1 MGEDS
6 SIVRHL
12 RAGQDQLTR
21 IHEAVTA
28 FRRLA
33 PEDYGHFLA
42 TIEADLD
49 ACAPA
54 LLGGGA
60 SPLLLA
66 SPAEPTPTTP
76 TTTTTTTAVRRGS
89 LRESVV
95 ALLSDGGARSTIEI
109 RRELEAHRPINRAS
123 LNSEIFAMRKL
134 RLLRSEGQGRGT
146 RHALVSRPTATT
158 RAPAGKRETTTRAT
172 KRKRDDDEDR
182 PAPSRGVR
190 QGPVLS
196 AEQLYASA
204 IGDHHLLNR
213 SEELDLARQL
223 EELEISLWER
233 LLGGPLAPKARQEL
247 LELDPPVEPTSAREA
262 RNADIDRLIAAHVIA
277 SVVDPSAQL
286 ADEVSELRAITAEAD
301 RIRDRFA
308 SCNLRLVPSTIHRHG
323 YHRTTILAMGDLIQ
337 EGNLGLLKAIP
348 RFDYR
353 RGLRFSTFATWWIRH
368 YLVRAR
374 QNLGAEVRIP
384 VHLQDLAAK
393 VRRANVQ
400 LRRELGRDP
409 TQNEIAGALK
419 VSKKSLQTLEGDWLK
434 YREALPIFDSV
445 GEDGSM
451 PAYLASDDAL
461 ADEILSRRQEDDQIV
476 DAIDRLPPLL
486 ARIVRRRFGLGGD
499 TPETLIQIGDSM
511 QLSRERIRQLEKKAL
526 SILRQ
531 ALVEVTDVAAA

>member
-1 MGEDS
+1 M
-6 SIVRHL
+6 
-12 RAGQDQLTR
+12 
-21 IHEAVTA
+21 TA

-42 TIEADLD
+42 TIEADLG
-49 ACAPA
+49 AGAPV
-54 LLGGGA
+54 LLGSSVA
-60 SPLLLA
+60 PLLLA
-66 SPAEPTPTTP
+66 GPADPAEKKSLSPSTPSP
-76 TTTTTTTAVRRGS
+76 GS

-95 ALLSDGGARSTIEI
+95 ALLSDGGSRSTIEI
-109 RRELEAHRPINRAS
+109 RRELEVHRPINRAS
-123 LNSEIFAMRKL
+123 LNSEIFTMRKL
-134 RLLRSEGQGRGT
+134 KILRSEGQGRGT
-146 RHALVSRPTATT
+146 RHTLVSRPTATT
-158 RAPAGKRETTTRAT
+158 RAPAGKREPATRAT

-190 QGPVLS
+190 QGPVLG
-196 AEQLYASA
+196 AEQLYAAA
-204 IGDHHLLNR
+204 IGDHHLLSR
-213 SEELDLARQL
+213 GEELALARQL

-233 LLGGPLAPKARQEL
+233 LLGGPLGPKARQEL

-277 SVVDPSAQL
+277 NVVDPSQL
-286 ADEVSELRAITAEAD
+286 DEVSALRAIAAEAD
-301 RIRDRFA
+301 RLRDRFA

-323 YHRTTILAMGDLIQ
+323 YHRTTSLTMGDLIQ

-374 QNLGAEVRIP
+374 QNLGTEVRVP
-384 VHLQDLAAK
+384 VHLQELAGKVCRAK
-393 VRRANVQ
+393 VQ

-409 TQNEIAGALK
+409 TQTEIAGALK
-419 VSKKSLQTLEGDWLK
+419 VSKKSLHTLEGDWLK
-434 YREALPIFDSV
+434 YREALPVFDSV

-461 ADEILSRRQEDDQIV
+461 ADEILSRRQEDDQVV

-531 ALVEVTDVAAA
+531 TLVEVTGVAA

>member
-1 MGEDS
+1 MSEDS
-6 SIVRHL
+6 SIERHL
-12 RAGQDQLTR
+12 RAGREQRVR
-21 IHEAVTA
+21 IGEAVNA
-28 FRRLA
+28 FRRLTPA
-33 PEDYGHFLA
+33 DYGHFLA
-42 TIEADLD
+42 TIEVDLG
-49 ACAPA
+49 AGAPA
-54 LLGGGA
+54 LLGEGA

-66 SPAEPTPTTP
+66 SPAEEPSPPPTAPSP
-76 TTTTTTTAVRRGS
+76 GGS
-89 LRESVV
+89 LREAVV
-95 ALLSDGGARSTIEI
+95 ALLSNGGARSTMEI
-109 RRELEAHRPINRAS
+109 RRDLEAHRPINRAS
-123 LNSEIFAMRKL
+123 LNSEIFTMRKL
-134 RLLRSEGQGRGT
+134 KLLRSEGKGRGT

-158 RAPAGKRETTTRAT
+158 RAPAGKREPATRAA

-182 PAPSRGVR
+182 PAPSGRGVR

-196 AEQLYASA
+196 AEQLYAAA

-213 SEELDLARQL
+213 GEELALARQL

-233 LLGGPLAPKARQEL
+233 LLGGPLAPKARQRL

-277 SVVDPSAQL
+277 SADPSGEQL
-286 ADEVSELRAITAEAD
+286 ADEIAALRAITTEAD
-301 RIRDRFA
+301 RIRDHFA

-323 YHRTTILAMGDLIQ
+323 YHRTTSLAMGDLIQ

-374 QNLGAEVRIP
+374 QNLGTEVRVP
-384 VHLQDLAAK
+384 VHLQELAGK
-393 VRRANVQ
+393 VRRAKVQ

-409 TQNEIAGALK
+409 TQTEIAGALK
-419 VSKKSLQTLEGDWLK
+419 VSKKSLQTLNGDWLK
-434 YREALPIFDSV
+434 YREALPVFDSV

-461 ADEILSRRQEDDQIV
+461 ADEILSRRQEDDQVV

-499 TPETLIQIGDSM
+499 TPETLIQIGESM
-511 QLSRERIRQLEKKAL
+511 KLSRERIRQLEKKAL

-531 ALVEVTDVAAA
+531 ALVEVTVVAA